1 MTTPDHRPINVAM
14 LGASGR
20 MGRSI
25 VPLIAADASGLRL
38 SGALAAPEDP
48 AIGQDAGVYAGSA
61 PLAIALTDQLQRAL
75 EGADVAIDFTL
86 PDASLRHAQ
95 ACRDAGCA
103 LVIGTTGHSDAQR
116 GELREIARGLPIVL
130 APNMSLGVNVLF
142 RLAELAARALDGDR
156 YDAEIF
162 EAHHRNKVDAPSG
175 TALGLGRAVAQG
187 RGVDLDDVAD
197 YVRHGNTGARPY
209 GRIGFS
215 VVRGG
220 DIVGDHRLIFAGPG
234 EQVELAHHAQD
245 RSGFARGALAA
256 ARWVVGR
263 PPGLYGMFD
272 VLGI

>member
-1 MTTPDHRPINVAM
+1 MSADRRSLNVAM
-14 LGASGR
+14 LGATGR

-25 VPLIAADASGLRL
+25 VPLLAADAGGLRL
-38 SGALAAPEDP
+38 SGALAASGDP
-48 AIGQDAGVYAGSA
+48 AIGQDAGVLTGCA
-61 PLAIALTDQLQRAL
+61 PLAIAVTDQLPRAL
-75 EGADVAIDFTL
+75 HGADVAIDFTRA
-86 PDASLRHAQ
+86 DASLRHAQ
-95 ACRDAGCA
+95 ACREARCA
-103 LVIGTTGHSDAQR
+103 LVVGTTGHSDAQR
-116 GELREIARGLPIVL
+116 SELREIARGLPMVL

-187 RGVDLDDVAD
+187 RGVDLDEVAE
-197 YVRHGNTGARPY
+197 YARHGTTGVRQP

-234 EQVELAHHAQD
+234 EQVELVHHAQD

>member
-1 MTTPDHRPINVAM
+1 MSETVNVAM

-20 MGRSI
+20 MGRTI
-25 VPLIAADASGLRL
+25 VPLLAADTSGLRL
-38 SGALAAPEDP
+38 SGALAAPGDK
-48 AIGQDAGVYAGSA
+48 AVGQDAGSYAGSA
-61 PLAIALTDQLQRAL
+61 PLAVAITDQVGRAL
-75 EGADVAIDFTL
+75 EGAQVAIDFTL
-86 PDASLRHAQ
+86 AEASVRHAV
-95 ACRDAGCA
+95 ACREAGCA
-103 LVIGTTGHSDAQR
+103 LVIGTTGHDEAQR
-116 GELREIARGLPIVL
+116 AELEELARGIPIVL

-142 RLAELAARALDGDR
+142 RLAELAARALGGDR

-175 TALGLGRAVAQG
+175 TALGLGRAVAKG
-187 RGVDLDDVAD
+187 RGVEFDDVAE
-197 YVRHGNTGARPY
+197 YARHGKTGIREY
-209 GRIGFS
+209 GHIGFS

-245 RSGFARGALAA
+245 RSGFARGALVA

>member
-1 MTTPDHRPINVAM
+1 MSKVINVAL
-14 LGASGR
+14 LGATGR

-25 VPLIAADASGLRL
+25 VPLVAADADGLRL
-38 SGALAAPEDP
+38 SGALAAAGDP
-48 AIGQDAGVYAGSA
+48 GLGQDAGVLAGMA
-61 PLAIALTDQLQRAL
+61 PLAVTITDQPERAL

-86 PDASLRHAQ
+86 AEASVRNA
-95 ACRDAGCA
+95 ATCRDKQVA
-103 LVIGTTGHSDAQR
+103 LVIGTTGHSAAQR
-116 GELREIARGLPIVL
+116 AELEEIARGLAVVL

-142 RLAELAARALDGDR
+142 RLAELAARALGGDQ

-197 YVRHGNTGARPY
+197 YARHGNTGVRQY

-234 EQVELAHHAQD
+234 EQIELAHHAAD
-245 RSGFARGALAA
+245 RSGFARGALVA

-263 PPGLYGMFD
+263 PPGLYSMAD
-272 VLGI
+272 VLGL